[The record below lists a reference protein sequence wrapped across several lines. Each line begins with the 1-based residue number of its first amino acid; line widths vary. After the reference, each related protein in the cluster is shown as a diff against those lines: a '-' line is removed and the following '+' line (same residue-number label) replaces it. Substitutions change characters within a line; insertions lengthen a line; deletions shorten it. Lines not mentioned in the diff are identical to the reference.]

1 MSEDIKAQESNL
13 RTHPAWMRIAGAIGG
28 LFGLLTIREGG
39 AVLFGNEAARL
50 AAGDYVPFVVWFNFL
65 AGFAYLV
72 AGVGLWLRRRWAVA
86 VAFGIA
92 AATLVAFAALGVHA
106 ATGGAFEKR
115 TVFAMTLRAV
125 VWLAIAALGRRVL
138 EGPGRKSRRGG

>member
-1 MSEDIKAQESNL
+1 MCEDIKAQESNL